1 MMMVRTNNKKRST
14 KRSENL
20 QNINKVKNIFER
32 AKMSLIHKENEK
44 KDEVIKRKDIKYG
57 IVHSITNPLIKKKLK
72 IKIEDDYSFNSKLID
87 ERKTSIENL
96 SVLTTQ
102 LNTIFNKFSEKKLI
116 KKKGIQL
123 NQSSLSTLSSSS

>member
-102 LNTIFNKFSEKKLI
+102 LNTIFSKFSEKKLI